1 MSRSYRTQKESIIA
15 RRRVT
20 MLPRVI
26 ERPPAFGDIH
36 PLAGRTVRC
45 LFRRIPLEYLY
56 GLARIELRP
65 RQTAAVGQPFGCYLR
80 DEKIVILYSVP
91 PSVWQFPGRLPAD
104 YRRSFEARSAT
115 ISQHGDHV
123 RVTWP
128 DEGGFM
134 RLWYYAYVFTHELGH
149 HYVEQYRAKNGR
161 VGGRLFNKIVAEM
174 HARRF
179 TAQLFKRPRAATQKA

>member
-65 RQTAAVGQPFGCYLR
+65 RQTAAVGQPLAATYATRKLSSCTRFRRVYGNSLAASQQ
-80 DEKIVILYSVP
+80 IT
-91 PSVWQFPGRLPAD
+91 
-104 YRRSFEARSAT
+104 RRSFEARSAT

-123 RVTWP
+123 R
-128 DEGGFM
+128 
-134 RLWYYAYVFTHELGH
+134 
-149 HYVEQYRAKNGR
+149 
-161 VGGRLFNKIVAEM
+161 
-174 HARRF
+174 
-179 TAQLFKRPRAATQKA
+179 